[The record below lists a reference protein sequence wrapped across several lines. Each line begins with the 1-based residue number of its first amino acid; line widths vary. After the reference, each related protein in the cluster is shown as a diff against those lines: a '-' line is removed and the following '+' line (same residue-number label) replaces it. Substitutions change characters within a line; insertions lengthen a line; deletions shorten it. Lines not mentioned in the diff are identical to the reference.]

1 MNPSKWDAWT
11 LMQREKWSLTEVRFY
26 NLSDWEGIQSK
37 IPLLHFLKSF
47 EPSAIEWID
56 KFDLIL
62 FSLKLKASPDFS
74 FFFWGNSFLGYN
86 HSESQPH
93 RYLLWQLCL
102 LYLHETI
109 TQEPEQPHL
118 LHHIVMH
125 QTGIFSEKI
134 LKTFD
139 ACLPIVIRIKSRLPS
154 FSLTSVLA
162 SALSH
167 IHAHIV
173 TMLLLCRQLFCCS
186 NTKCLSRTLGLPFC
200 FQNPLPL
207 DLPVVNTLPFN
218 A

>member
-37 IPLLHFLKSF
+37 IPLPHFLKSL
-47 EPSAIEWID
+47 ETSAVEWID

-62 FSLKLKASPDFS
+62 FSLKLKASLDFS

-86 HSESQPH
+86 HSEYQPQ
-93 RYLLWQLCL
+93 RYLLWQPCL
-102 LYLHETI
+102 LYLHE

-118 LHHIVMH
+118 LHHHIVMH
-125 QTGIFSEKI
+125 QAGIFSEKI

-139 ACLPIVIRIKSRLPS
+139 ACLPIVIRIKFRLPS

-167 IHAHIV
+167 P
-173 TMLLLCRQLFCCS
+173 TSYML
-186 NTKCLSRTLGLPFC
+186 T
-200 FQNPLPL
+200 
-207 DLPVVNTLPFN
+207 
-218 A
+218 